1 MTSPDPV
8 DVGRNAVFADISEL
22 TDMPFPNLLYRCLGE
37 DPRRLEDC
45 WERVRP
51 GLARIGPRALRRLM
65 FDESNPAG
73 TGTSAGSKS
82 DDGGSIAAPVLGSS
96 PIDAEQAAM
105 LVRLLSAYD
114 SGNSCNVVVVVLLL
128 EGAPGDSSSP
138 LLSSAEFR
146 DGEVPTGMDT
156 AQLPEMLEVDDMGTA
171 ARESVLRLARLIEPG
186 GRAVP
191 SLFRHVGHDP
201 ALLGWIETAVTKAAA
216 SRALGRY
223 EHSVRATAAWTASH
237 WPEPVQP
244 LDDDRDRKL
253 LEPFGIMI
261 PRMLATSAVLRAAL
275 RSQLP

>member
-1 MTSPDPV
+1 MTSPDPF

-22 TDMPFPNLLYRCLGE
+22 TGMPFPNLLYRRLGE
-37 DPRRLEDC
+37 DPRRLQDC

-51 GLARIGPRALRRLM
+51 GLARIGSRALRRLM
-65 FDESNPAG
+65 FDDSNLAG
-73 TGTSAGSKS
+73 TGTPAGSRS
-82 DDGGSIAAPVLGSS
+82 DVPVTGSS

-114 SGNSCNVVVVVLLL
+114 SGNSCNIVVVALLL

-138 LLSSAEFR
+138 LLSTAELPE
-146 DGEVPTGMDT
+146 GGLPTGMDT
-156 AQLPEMLEVDDMGTA
+156 VQLPPMLEVDDIGTV

-201 ALLGWIETAVTKAAA
+201 ALLGWIETAVTEAAG
-216 SRALGRY
+216 SGALDRC
-223 EHSVRATAAWTASH
+223 ERLIRATAAWTASH

-244 LDDDRDRKL
+244 LDDDHDRKL

-275 RSQLP
+275 RRQLP